1 MKYLYILTT
10 FLFAISCSPSNKL
23 DDSNQKRAIL
33 NGLLEKYFGQMES
46 GKDYRP
52 ITDSEL
58 KQTSVYRIII
68 NHWSGKDN
76 WPEKAEQAEN
86 NEWPDLESKWF
97 DIY

>member
-1 MKYLYILTT
+1 
-10 FLFAISCSPSNKL
+10 
-23 DDSNQKRAIL
+23 
-33 NGLLEKYFGQMES
+33 MES

-52 ITDSEL
+52 ITDKEL
-58 KQTSVYRIII
+58 KQTSVYIIKI
-68 NHWSGKDN
+68 DRWSGKDN

>member
-1 MKYLYILTT
+1 MT
-10 FLFAISCSPSNKL
+10 
-23 DDSNQKRAIL
+23 
-33 NGLLEKYFGQMES
+33 S

-52 ITDSEL
+52 ITDNEL
-58 KQTSVYRIII
+58 KQTSVYKIII
-68 NHWSGKDN
+68 SRWSGKNN

>member
-1 MKYLYILTT
+1 MIFGTVH
-10 FLFAISCSPSNKL
+10 II
-23 DDSNQKRAIL
+23 DDSNQKRGIL
-33 NGLLEKYFGQMES
+33 NGLLKKYFGKMES

-52 ITDSEL
+52 ITDKEL
-58 KQTSVYRIII
+58 KQTSVYIIKI
-68 NHWSGKDN
+68 DRWSGKDN

>member
-1 MKYLYILTT
+1 MI
-10 FLFAISCSPSNKL
+10 FGAVHII

-58 KQTSVYRIII
+58 KQTSVYKIII
-68 NHWSGKDN
+68 DHWSGKDN